1 MTLTQTRKRKLTTDE
16 YRWTPIKTKL
26 TKIFYLLICSYP
38 RASVVNFLTNQME
51 NEEKQTEQSVGE
63 MHKRRETMAD
73 GRRYI
78 IYYTF
83 GDEEKGE
90 SKSEVKENV

>member
-1 MTLTQTRKRKLTTDE
+1 
-16 YRWTPIKTKL
+16 
-26 TKIFYLLICSYP
+26 
-38 RASVVNFLTNQME
+38 ME
-51 NEEKQTEQSVGE
+51 NEEKQPENKVGE

-83 GDEEKGE
+83 GDEKIEPPN
-90 SKSEVKENV
+90 EVRENV

>member
-1 MTLTQTRKRKLTTDE
+1 
-16 YRWTPIKTKL
+16 
-26 TKIFYLLICSYP
+26 
-38 RASVVNFLTNQME
+38 ME
-51 NEEKQTEQSVGE
+51 NEEKKAEKTVGE

-83 GDEEKGE
+83 GDEETE
-90 SKSEVKENV
+90 AQNEVSENV